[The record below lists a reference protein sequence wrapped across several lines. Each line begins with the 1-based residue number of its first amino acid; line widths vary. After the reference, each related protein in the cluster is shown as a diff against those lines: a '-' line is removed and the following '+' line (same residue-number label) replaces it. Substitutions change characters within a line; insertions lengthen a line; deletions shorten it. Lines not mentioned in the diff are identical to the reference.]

1 MASPAGD
8 NTSERRFPMFPRKYA
23 GSIPGRTAGEFAP
36 GQEWNGAL
44 IIKSEVGSIYIQ
56 ESISSA
62 LFCRINT
69 NFSNYRIYTQFLRN
83 ETSFSF
89 WIFRMT
95 LLNLKVFKT
104 LNMWQITSIYLFIHI
119 SCSYHM
125 DWACRST
132 GLNPCRVLINSFKL
146 YHFWQNP
153 HFPFKLHVVGFG
165 LIPDREAAKFM
176 KHQKIHSQR

>member
-1 MASPAGD
+1 MKWCTNYKVGGGINLHSGI
-8 NTSERRFPMFPRKYA
+8 NFI
-23 GSIPGRTAGEFAP
+23 SIILPHQYQLFKLSYLHTVST
-36 GQEWNGAL
+36 QWN
-44 IIKSEVGSIYIQ
+44 E
-56 ESISSA
+56 
-62 LFCRINT
+62 
-69 NFSNYRIYTQFLRN
+69 
-83 ETSFSF
+83 FSF

-146 YHFWQNP
+146 NHFWQNP
-153 HFPFKLHVVGFG
+153 HFPFKLHVVF
-165 LIPDREAAKFM
+165 LIERRLNLWNT
-176 KHQKIHSQR
+176 KIHTLIDKNTNKVSRLQNIQSLFMSATCYLPDQD

>member
-1 MASPAGD
+1 MKWCTNYKVGGGINLHSGI
-8 NTSERRFPMFPRKYA
+8 NFI
-23 GSIPGRTAGEFAP
+23 SIILPHQYQLFKLSYLHTVST
-36 GQEWNGAL
+36 QWN
-44 IIKSEVGSIYIQ
+44 E
-56 ESISSA
+56 
-62 LFCRINT
+62 
-69 NFSNYRIYTQFLRN
+69 
-83 ETSFSF
+83 FSF

-153 HFPFKLHVVGFG
+153 HFPFKLHVVGLG

-176 KHQKIHSQR
+176 KHQNTHSKISNLCLCQQRKRQHVIYLIKINTFIHHGLPEH